1 MDLHFIYGTEDCNNN
16 WIICVSFY
24 SPNNPSDVP
33 KVTFRG
39 PILLG
44 FLFYVVVALNVVGYI
59 LISFQVNWKA
69 STRNRTALL
78 FSLISVLLFV
88 IVISAMV
95 CFFSNSSDS
104 PKLVMES
111 PSGDGVCT
119 IQVYSNN
126 FSIFEGLD
134 ADVYVEWAD
143 NPGRKVFL
151 TKIEG
156 SYQLSINWVG
166 NDKVSINGQSFLL
179 RDGIIQK
186 IVS

>member
-1 MDLHFIYGTEDCNNN
+1 
-16 WIICVSFY
+16 
-24 SPNNPSDVP
+24 
-33 KVTFRG
+33 
-39 PILLG
+39 
-44 FLFYVVVALNVVGYI
+44 
-59 LISFQVNWKA
+59 
-69 STRNRTALL
+69 
-78 FSLISVLLFV
+78 
-88 IVISAMV
+88 MV

-111 PSGDGVCT
+111 PSGDRVCT
-119 IQVYSNN
+119 IQVYSNH

-179 RDGIIQK
+179 RDGIIQRNFQK
-186 IVS
+186 PGR